1 MSSNFV
7 IEQQDGVT
15 TIRLL
20 RLMDVDQFLVMLEEI
35 AKQEIGD
42 RRLWD
47 ATRNFNFSA
56 EEIRQIAVHVR
67 AIFPRAERVAFVAAD
82 DLTFGQIR
90 MFEAF
95 RDPDDFPTRV
105 FRDEPTA
112 RAWLQEEP
120 DP

>member
-1 MSSNFV
+1 MSRDFIV
-7 IEQQDGVT
+7 EQQDGIT

-20 RLMDVDQFLVMLEEI
+20 RRVSVEEFLVMMEDVV
-35 AKQEIGD
+35 KHEIGD

-56 EEIRQIAVHVR
+56 EEIRQIAVRVR
-67 AIFPRAERVAFVAAD
+67 EIFPHAQRVAFVAAD

-95 RDPDDFPTRV
+95 RDSQDFPTKV

-112 RAWLQEEP
+112 RAWLIA
-120 DP
+120 DSD

>member
-7 IEQQDGVT
+7 VEQNEGIT
-15 TIRLL
+15 TIRLKR
-20 RLMDVDQFLVMLEEI
+20 RLNVEQFLMMMQDI
-35 AKQEIGD
+35 AAHEIGD
-42 RRLWD
+42 KRLWD

-56 EEIRQIAVHVR
+56 EEIRRIAKHVR
-67 AIFPRAERVAFVAAD
+67 KVFPQAERVAFVAAD

-95 RDPDDFPTRV
+95 RDPDDFPTKV

-112 RAWLQEEP
+112 RTWLLADP
-120 DP
+120 D

>member
-7 IEQQDGVT
+7 VEQDEGIT
-15 TIRLL
+15 TIRLKR
-20 RLMDVDQFLVMLEEI
+20 RLNVEQFLMMMQDI
-35 AKQEIGD
+35 AAHEIGD
-42 RRLWD
+42 KRLWD

-56 EEIRQIAVHVR
+56 DEIRRIAKHVR
-67 AIFPRAERVAFVAAD
+67 TVFPQAERVAFVAAD

-95 RDPDDFPTRV
+95 RDPDDFPTKV

-112 RAWLQEEP
+112 RTWLLADP
-120 DP
+120 D

>member
-1 MSSNFV
+1 MSANFV
-7 IEQQDGVT
+7 VEQQDGIT

-20 RLMDVDQFLVMLEEI
+20 RRVNVEQFIEMLKEI
-35 AKQEIGD
+35 ARQEIGD
-42 RRLWD
+42 LRLWD

-67 AIFPRAERVAFVAAD
+67 EIFPGAKRVAFVAAD
-82 DLTFGQIR
+82 DLTFGQAR

-112 RAWLQEEP
+112 RAWLQG
-120 DP
+120 

>member
-7 IEQQDGVT
+7 VEQQEGIT
-15 TIRLL
+15 TIRIL
-20 RLMDVDQFLVMLEEI
+20 RRLDVQQFLAMMDEI
-35 AKQEIGD
+35 AEQEIAD

-56 EEIRQIAVHVR
+56 EEIRQIAVYVR
-67 AIFPRAERVAFVAAD
+67 AVFPRAQRVAFVAAD

-95 RDPDDFPTRV
+95 RDPM
-105 FRDEPTA
+105 
-112 RAWLQEEP
+112 
-120 DP
+120 